1 MKDRIYVCHT
11 FYHVLIT
18 FLKEFELR
26 AKDDRDKGATLV
38 LSLMS
43 NNFGGLKDRIEEL
56 GFFEEVIEFDEKRG
70 MDMTFADMVKVLH
83 AKVLVGEEK
92 INDPARTACC
102 SDLMSDVL
110 AFVNEKTV
118 LITGLTNPHVLR
130 TADMLDLKCLVYA
143 RGKVPGEEILEQA
156 EEQGLVVMTTKETA
170 FTTCGL
176 LYEAGLRGVPIE
188 WPEGEE
194 Q

>member
-1 MKDRIYVCHT
+1 MPMNI
-11 FYHVLIT
+11 
-18 FLKEFELR
+18 
-26 AKDDRDKGATLV
+26 
-38 LSLMS
+38 
-43 NNFGGLKDRIEEL
+43 
-56 GFFEEVIEFDEKRG
+56 
-70 MDMTFADMVKVLH
+70 ADMVKVLN
-83 AKVLVGEEK
+83 ARILCGEDRLET
-92 INDPARTACC
+92 RVYTACC

-156 EEQGLVVMTTKETA
+156 EEQGLVVITTRETA
-170 FTTCGL
+170 FTACGL

-188 WPEGEE
+188 WPESEARG
-194 Q
+194 

>member
-1 MKDRIYVCHT
+1 
-11 FYHVLIT
+11 
-18 FLKEFELR
+18 
-26 AKDDRDKGATLV
+26 
-38 LSLMS
+38 
-43 NNFGGLKDRIEEL
+43 
-56 GFFEEVIEFDEKRG
+56 
-70 MDMTFADMVKVLH
+70 MTIADMVNVLR
-83 AKVLVGEEK
+83 ARVLCGEERLET
-92 INDPARTACC
+92 PVYTACC

-156 EEQGLVVMTTKETA
+156 QDQGLVVITTRETA
-170 FTTCGL
+170 FTACGL

-188 WPEGEE
+188 WPESEARP
-194 Q
+194 

>member
-1 MKDRIYVCHT
+1 
-11 FYHVLIT
+11 
-18 FLKEFELR
+18 
-26 AKDDRDKGATLV
+26 
-38 LSLMS
+38 
-43 NNFGGLKDRIEEL
+43 
-56 GFFEEVIEFDEKRG
+56 
-70 MDMTFADMVKVLH
+70 MTIADMVNVLH
-83 AKVLVGEEK
+83 ARVLCGEER
-92 INDPARTACC
+92 IATPVFTACC

-130 TADMLDLKCLVYA
+130 TADMLDLKCLVFA

-156 EEQGLVVMTTKETA
+156 EEQGLVVITTKETA
-170 FTTCGL
+170 FTACGL

-188 WPEGEE
+188 WPESEDA

>member
-1 MKDRIYVCHT
+1 MNI
-11 FYHVLIT
+11 
-18 FLKEFELR
+18 
-26 AKDDRDKGATLV
+26 
-38 LSLMS
+38 
-43 NNFGGLKDRIEEL
+43 
-56 GFFEEVIEFDEKRG
+56 
-70 MDMTFADMVKVLH
+70 ADMVKVLN
-83 AKVLVGEEK
+83 ARILCGEDRLET
-92 INDPARTACC
+92 RVYTACC

-156 EEQGLVVMTTKETA
+156 EEQGLVVITTRETA
-170 FTTCGL
+170 FTACGL

-188 WPEGEE
+188 WPESEARG
-194 Q
+194 